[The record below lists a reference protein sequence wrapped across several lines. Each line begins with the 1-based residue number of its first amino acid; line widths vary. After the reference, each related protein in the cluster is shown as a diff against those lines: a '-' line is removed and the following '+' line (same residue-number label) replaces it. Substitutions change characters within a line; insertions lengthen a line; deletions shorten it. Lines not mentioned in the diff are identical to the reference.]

1 MNEIF
6 EKSLLGKY
14 IFTLAIYGLFSV
26 VFVLYR
32 ETLLTDGIRTRIIG
46 VEGKLADHLTTTK
59 AS

>member
-32 ETLLTDGIRTRIIG
+32 EKLLTDGFELG
-46 VEGKLADHLTTTK
+46 SSE
-59 AS
+59 